1 MNAELIKN
9 LEILE
14 NYYITLWK
22 KNRESKDNFRRLA
35 YGKALKTIEK
45 LDFKIIDIKQA
56 KKLKGIGKS
65 ILEKIQEFL
74 LTGKINKVEEVKPTL
89 DIKTYKDEVTEL
101 FTNIWGVGDV
111 KANDLYNNGYR
122 TLKDIQK
129 NINVLN
135 RQQQIGF
142 KYYDD
147 LLKKIPRISITVIQ
161 TIVRYI
167 LDTNFGKNTY
177 KLQISGSYRRGKAFS
192 NDMDIL
198 IVSNKFTLK
207 EIVEVL
213 VKYNIISDIL
223 SMQNEKFMGVG
234 HCPRS
239 DEPYFRIDI
248 EFLPEEEFAYGLLYF
263 TGSKDFNREIRQHAK
278 NMGYTLN
285 QHGLKDKNGKY
296 IKAKTEE
303 DIFKI
308 LDVVYIEPKN
318 R

>member
-1 MNAELIKN
+1 MNEELINN

-14 NYYITLWK
+14 KYYTILWK
-22 KNRESKDNFRRLA
+22 KNKVPKDNFRRLA
-35 YGKALKTIEK
+35 YGKALKTIQN
-45 LDFKIIDIKQA
+45 LDFKITDIKQIV
-56 KKLKGIGKS
+56 KLKGIGKS

-74 LTGKINKVEEVKPTL
+74 LTGKINKVEEIKPTL
-89 DIKTYKDEVTEL
+89 NIKTDKDEIIEL

-111 KANDLYNNGYR
+111 KANDLYNKGYR

-129 NINVLN
+129 NINILN
-135 RQQQIGF
+135 RQQKIGF

-147 LLKKIPRISITVIQ
+147 LLKKIPRMSITVMQ
-161 TIVRYI
+161 TIIRYI
-167 LDTNFGKNTY
+167 LDIHFGKNTY
-177 KLQISGSYRRGKAFS
+177 KLKVAGSYRRGKAFS
-192 NDMDIL
+192 NDIDVL
-198 IVSNKFTLK
+198 ISSNKFTLK
-207 EIVEVL
+207 QIVDIL
-213 VKYNIISDIL
+213 IKYGMISDVL
-223 SMQNEKFMGVG
+223 SMQTEKFMGVG

-285 QHGLKDKNGKY
+285 QHGLKDKNGNY

-308 LDVVYIEPKN
+308 LDVLYVEPKN

>member
-14 NYYITLWK
+14 NYYTTLWK
-22 KNRESKDNFRRLA
+22 KNRQSKDNFRRLA

-74 LTGKINKVEEVKPTL
+74 LTGKINKVEEIKPTL
-89 DIKTYKDEVTEL
+89 DIKTDKDEIIEL

-111 KANDLYNNGYR
+111 KANDLYNKGYR

-177 KLQISGSYRRGKAFS
+177 KLQISGSYRRGKSFS

-285 QHGLKDKNGKY
+285 QHGLKDASGKY

-308 LDVVYIEPKN
+308 LDLVYIEPKN